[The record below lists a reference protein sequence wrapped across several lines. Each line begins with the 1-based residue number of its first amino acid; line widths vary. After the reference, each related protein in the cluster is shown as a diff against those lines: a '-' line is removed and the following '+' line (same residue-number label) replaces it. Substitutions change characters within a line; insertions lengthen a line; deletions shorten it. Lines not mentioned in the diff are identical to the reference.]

1 MMVSLEIEN
10 KEGKKE
16 EEEELTQWSK
26 IPVCSLTVKSAHN
39 RRSISENSS
48 QN

>member
-1 MMVSLEIEN
+1 MVSLEIEN
-10 KEGKKE
+10 KEEKE
-16 EEEELTQWSK
+16 ELMRWSK
-26 IPVCSLTVKSAHN
+26 IPVRSLTVKSAHN